1 MGGSVMDIILLR
13 IENNLTWEELK
24 GFMGCLS
31 APRRAAVNKKANEG
45 DKINALL
52 SRLLV
57 TSEIRRRTGVPPR
70 KMKFEYGTYGKPY
83 LKDSELQFSLS
94 HTHGAICAAF
104 GENGEIGVDVE
115 RRDRRVNEIMY
126 KRVLSE
132 EERFHATSDV
142 DFLRFWVQ
150 KEAFLKRLG
159 VGITRD
165 LRGVNSLEL
174 PDTAVIDCGDLLVG
188 ASGKGALD
196 AGVKE
201 ITIEEV
207 LERFVMLN

>member
-1 MGGSVMDIILLR
+1 MDIVLLR
-13 IENNLTWEELK
+13 VEDSLTWAELE
-24 GFMGCLS
+24 GFRGSLNS
-31 APRRAAVNKKANEG
+31 SQRAAVNRKKADG

-52 SRLLV
+52 SRLLLS
-57 TSEIRRRTGVPPR
+57 SEIERRTGIPER
-70 KMKFEYGTYGKPY
+70 HHKYNYGTYGKPY
-83 LKDSELQFSLS
+83 LKNSALQFSLS
-94 HTHGAICAAF
+94 HTKGAICAAF
-104 GENGEIGVDVE
+104 SEGEEIGVDVE
-115 RRDRRVNEIMY
+115 RRDRRVNETMY
-126 KRVLSE
+126 KRVLCE

-174 PDTAVIDCGDLLVG
+174 PDTAVADCGDLLVG
-188 ASGKGALD
+188 VSGKGALE

-201 ITIEEV
+201 ITVNE
-207 LERFVMLN
+207 LLDKFTLKL

>member
-1 MGGSVMDIILLR
+1 MDIILLR
-13 IENNLTWEELK
+13 IKDNLTWEELK
-24 GFMGCLS
+24 GYMGCISS
-31 APRRAAVNKKANEG
+31 ARRAVIDKKANEG

-52 SRLLV
+52 SRLLI
-57 TSEIRRRTGVPPR
+57 TSEITQRTGLSNR
-70 KMKFEYGTYGKPY
+70 KIKFTCGSFGKPY
-83 LKDSELQFSLS
+83 LKNSELQFSLS
-94 HTHGAICAAF
+94 HTRGAICAAF
-104 GENGEIGVDVE
+104 SENGEIGIDVE
-115 RRDRRVNEIMY
+115 RRDRCVNEMMY

-174 PDTAVIDCGDLLVG
+174 PDTAVIDCGEFLVG
-188 ASGKGALD
+188 ASGKGAPD
-196 AGVKE
+196 AGVAEVTVEE
-201 ITIEEV
+201 I
-207 LERFVMLN
+207 LERFTKKL

>member
-1 MGGSVMDIILLR
+1 MDIILLR
-13 IENNLTWEELK
+13 LDEKLTWEEIS
-24 GFMGCLS
+24 GFTGCLGS
-31 APRRAAVNKKANEG
+31 AQRAAVKKKAQDG

-57 TSEIRRRTGVPPR
+57 ISEIERRTGLSKR
-70 KMKFEYGTYGKPY
+70 KIKFTYGSFGKPSV
-83 LKDSELQFSLS
+83 KDRELQFSMS
-94 HTHGAICAAF
+94 HTRGAICVAF
-104 GENGEIGVDVE
+104 AEGEEIGVDIE
-115 RRDRRVNEIMY
+115 RRDRRVNEEMY
-126 KRVLSE
+126 KRVLSD
-132 EERFHATSDV
+132 EERFHMTSDT

-188 ASGKGALD
+188 ASGRGALETS
-196 AGVKE
+196 VTE
-201 ITIEEV
+201 LTLEE
-207 LERFVMLN
+207 LLDRFTMKL

>member
-1 MGGSVMDIILLR
+1 MDIILLR
-13 IENNLTWEELK
+13 TNDDLTWEELK
-24 GFMGCLS
+24 GFMGCISS
-31 APRRAAVNKKANEG
+31 ARRAVVNKKANEN

-52 SRLLV
+52 SRLFI
-57 TSEIRRRTGVPPR
+57 TSEIMRRTGLPNR
-70 KMKFEYGTYGKPY
+70 KIKFTYGAFGKPY
-83 LKDSELQFSLS
+83 LKNSELQFSLS
-94 HTHGAICAAF
+94 HTRGAICAAF
-104 GENGEIGVDVE
+104 GENGEVGVDVE
-115 RRDRRVNEIMY
+115 RRDRHVNEIMY
-126 KRVLSE
+126 KRVLSD

-174 PDTAVIDCGDLLVG
+174 PDTAVVDCGDLLVG
-188 ASGKGALD
+188 ASGKGAPD

-201 ITIEEV
+201 ITVEEV
-207 LERFVMLN
+207 LERFTLRLQ